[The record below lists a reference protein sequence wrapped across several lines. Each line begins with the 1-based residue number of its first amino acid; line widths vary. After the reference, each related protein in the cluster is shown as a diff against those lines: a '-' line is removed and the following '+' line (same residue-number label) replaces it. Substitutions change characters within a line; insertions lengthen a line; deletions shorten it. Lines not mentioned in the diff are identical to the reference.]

1 MAVMMVVMVAMLMAA
16 AVFMVGMVLSAMVL
30 ATSGVVTVILVLI
43 GREY

>member
-16 AVFMVGMVLSAMVL
+16 AVFTVGMVLSAMVL